1 MLNDT
6 KIKALKAKDKKY
18 YIADFDNLLLCIYP
32 SSKKTFIFNYKCPKT
47 LRYKRITLGEYPTLN
62 LANARK
68 QRDNLKVNLAENH
81 SIREK
86 YEITFKELALEKMDL
101 KKLELS
107 EKTYKSYMSY
117 LQRFAFGIYGE
128 IILDKLQIKDIL
140 KSFEKFRKE
149 NIREGADKFF
159 TLLNEIFRHG
169 VIKEYI
175 KSNPMANLNRKELLI
190 NKASKNHATLL
201 ETKEIKALVDNIID
215 YKGYISVKIAAMFS
229 LLTAQRSF
237 SIRSA
242 KWEDID
248 LENGIWYIPQ
258 EDMKMKR
265 AHTIPLNSQCVYM
278 LKKYKEMSI
287 NTGYLFYSLR
297 SKSEIISDNTIR
309 SMFRRMGYSND
320 DFTPHGFRAMF
331 STLAHENRNKHQ
343 MSSDI
348 IELCLA
354 HVEKNKI
361 KSAYNHALN
370 LKEKVIL
377 MQWWGD
383 YLDEIADLNQQV
395 RNIFL

>member
-18 YIADFDNLLLCIYP
+18 YIADFDNLLLCVYP
-32 SSKKTFIFNYKCPKT
+32 SGKKTFIFNYKCPKT
-47 LRYKRITLGEYPTLN
+47 LKYKRLTLGEYGVIS
-62 LANARK
+62 LAHARS
-68 QRDNLKVNLAENH
+68 QRDKLKVNLADND
-81 SIREK
+81 SIHEK
-86 YEITFKELALEKMDL
+86 SDVSFKDLALEKMEL

-107 EKTYKSYMSY
+107 EKTYKSYMSL
-117 LQRFAFGIYGE
+117 LQRYAFGIYGD

-149 NIREGADKFF
+149 NIREGANKFF

-169 VIKEYI
+169 VMKEYI
-175 KSNPMANLNRKELLI
+175 KSNPMLNLNRKDLLI
-190 NKASKNHATLL
+190 NKTSKNHATII
-201 ETKEIKALVDNIID
+201 ESKEIKRLID
-215 YKGYISVKIAAMFS
+215 DVVNYKGYISVKIASMLS

-248 LENGIWYIPQ
+248 LKDGVWYIPQ
-258 EDMKMKR
+258 EDMKMKK

-278 LKKYKEMSI
+278 LKKYKEISV
-287 NTGYLFYSLR
+287 NAGYLFYSLR
-297 SKSEIISDNTIR
+297 SKSEIMSDNTIR
-309 SMFRRMGYSND
+309 SMFRRLGYSND

-331 STLAHENRNKHQ
+331 STLAHENRDKHQ

-370 LKEKVIL
+370 LKEKAIL

-383 YLDEIADLNQQV
+383 YLNEIANLNQQV
-395 RNIFL
+395 KNLFL

>member
-1 MLNDT
+1 M
-6 KIKALKAKDKKY
+6 
-18 YIADFDNLLLCIYP
+18 
-32 SSKKTFIFNYKCPKT
+32 
-47 LRYKRITLGEYPTLN
+47 E
-62 LANARK
+62 
-68 QRDNLKVNLAENH
+68 
-81 SIREK
+81 
-86 YEITFKELALEKMDL
+86 L

-117 LQRFAFGIYGE
+117 LQRFAFEIYGD
-128 IILDKLQIKDIL
+128 IVLDKLQIKDIL

-159 TLLNEIFRHG
+159 TLLKEIFRFG
-169 VIKEYI
+169 VMKEYL
-175 KSNPMANLNRKELLI
+175 KNNPMLHLSRKDLLI
-190 NKASKNHATLL
+190 NKASKNHATIL
-201 ETKEIKALVDNIID
+201 ETKEIKALIDNVVH
-215 YKGYISVKIAAMFS
+215 YKGYLSVKVAAMFS

-237 SIRSA
+237 SIRNA

-258 EDMKMKR
+258 EDMKMKK
-265 AHTIPLNSQCVYM
+265 AHTIPLNSQCVFM
-278 LKKYKEMSI
+278 LQKYKEMGVR
-287 NTGYLFYSLR
+287 TRYLFYSLR
-297 SKSEIISDNTIR
+297 SKSETISDNTIR
-309 SMFRRMGYSND
+309 SMFRRLGYSND

-331 STLAHENRNKHQ
+331 STLAHENRDKHQ

-370 LKEKVIL
+370 LKEKATL

-383 YLDEIADLNQQV
+383 YLDEIADLNRQV
-395 RNIFL
+395 QNIFL

>member
-32 SSKKTFIFNYKCPKT
+32 SGKKTFIFNYKCPKT

-68 QRDNLKVNLAENH
+68 QRDNLKVNLAEND

-215 YKGYISVKIAAMFS
+215 YKEYISVKIAAMFS

-248 LENGIWYIPQ
+248 LE
-258 EDMKMKR
+258 
-265 AHTIPLNSQCVYM
+265 
-278 LKKYKEMSI
+278 
-287 NTGYLFYSLR
+287 
-297 SKSEIISDNTIR
+297 IR
-309 SMFRRMGYSND
+309 SMFRRIGYSND

-370 LKEKVIL
+370 LKEKAIL